1 MYRLIHLKRPEEDAQ
16 SLANELIKTLE
27 EDKMKSDNTISMLDV
42 VKKHLVGLVTG
53 TIEFMS

>member
-1 MYRLIHLKRPEEDAQ
+1 MYRLIHLKKPEEDAQ

-53 TIEFMS
+53 IN

>member
-16 SLANELIKTLE
+16 TLANELIKALE

-53 TIEFMS
+53 IIEFMS